1 MYKYCKNW
9 RCPISRETG
18 DEPCKLSNDCFL
30 FEWDIDR
37 QRNGATT
44 RENGAVDKSDGKSK
58 GAQRSA
64 KEIVKSAIRRAGVPL
79 EEEEQRDFAEWLD
92 SKGVLWAH
100 IPNERK
106 ANVAILSSL
115 ARQGLKKG
123 FPDNFIAVARGKWH
137 GLFIELKR
145 VKKCLSVRSKE
156 QREWIKQLNSAG
168 YKALFC
174 YGAEEAKKAV
184 EEYLKEV

>member
-1 MYKYCKNW
+1 MLAKYCKNKG
-9 RCPISRETG
+9 CSENKG
-18 DEPCKLSNDCFL
+18 EPCALADHCWL
-30 FEWDIDR
+30 FQWDVSAKNAVIGIV
-37 QRNGATT
+37 N
-44 RENGAVDKSDGKSK
+44 NKVDKSGEKRK
-58 GAQRSA
+58 EMQRSA
-64 KEIVKSAIRRAGVPL
+64 KYAAKTAVERAVTPL
-79 EEEEQRDFAEWLD
+79 EEDEQRDFAEWLD
-92 SKGVLWAH
+92 RQGVLWAH

-106 ANVAILSSL
+106 ASLAVLSLL

-156 QREWIKQLNSAG
+156 QREWIKRLNAAG

-184 EEYLKEV
+184 REYLKEV

>member
-1 MYKYCKNW
+1 MLAKYCKNKG
-9 RCPISRETG
+9 CSENKG
-18 DEPCKLSNDCFL
+18 EPCALADHCWL
-30 FEWDIDR
+30 FQWDVSAK
-37 QRNGATT
+37 NA
-44 RENGAVDKSDGKSK
+44 AVGLVNESDGKEK
-58 GAQRSA
+58 ETQRGATQEAKTAIQR
-64 KEIVKSAIRRAGVPL
+64 AITPL
-79 EEEEQRDFAEWLD
+79 EEDEQRDFAEWLD
-92 SKGVLWAH
+92 CQGVLWAH

-106 ANVAILSSL
+106 ASLAVLSSL

-156 QREWIKQLNSAG
+156 QREWIKRLNAAG

-184 EEYLKEV
+184 REYLKEV

>member
-1 MYKYCKNW
+1 MQNIVKIKVVRKTKASRVRLRIIAGCFNGTSAQKN
-9 RCPISRETG
+9 
-18 DEPCKLSNDCFL
+18 
-30 FEWDIDR
+30 
-37 QRNGATT
+37 A
-44 RENGAVDKSDGKSK
+44 AVGLVNESDGKEK
-58 GAQRSA
+58 ETQRGATQAAKTAIQR
-64 KEIVKSAIRRAGVPL
+64 AITPL
-79 EEEEQRDFAEWLD
+79 EEDEQRDFAEWLD
-92 SKGVLWAH
+92 CQGVLWAH

-106 ANVAILSSL
+106 ASLAVLSSL

-156 QREWIKQLNSAG
+156 QREWIKQLNAAG

-184 EEYLKEV
+184 REYLKEV

>member
-1 MYKYCKNW
+1 MLAKYCKNKG
-9 RCPISRETG
+9 CSENKG
-18 DEPCKLSNDCFL
+18 EPCALADHCWLFQWDVSEKNVAVGLVNDT
-30 FEWDIDR
+30 
-37 QRNGATT
+37 A
-44 RENGAVDKSDGKSK
+44 DKSDGKEK
-58 GAQRSA
+58 ETQRGATHAVKTAIQR
-64 KEIVKSAIRRAGVPL
+64 AITPL
-79 EEEEQRDFAEWLD
+79 EEDEQRNFAEWLD
-92 SKGVLWAH
+92 RQGVLWAH

-106 ANVAILSSL
+106 ASLSVLSSL

-156 QREWIKQLNSAG
+156 QREWIKQLNAAG

-174 YGAEEAKKAV
+174 FGAEEAKKAV
-184 EEYLKEV
+184 REYLKEV

>member
-1 MYKYCKNW
+1 MLAKYCKNKG
-9 RCPISRETG
+9 CSENKG
-18 DEPCKLSNDCFL
+18 EPCALADHYWL
-30 FEWDIDR
+30 FQWDVSAK
-37 QRNGATT
+37 NA
-44 RENGAVDKSDGKSK
+44 AVGLVNESDGKEK
-58 GAQRSA
+58 ETQRGATQAAKTAIQR
-64 KEIVKSAIRRAGVPL
+64 AITPL
-79 EEEEQRDFAEWLD
+79 EEDEQRDFAEWLD
-92 SKGVLWAH
+92 CQGVLWAH

-106 ANVAILSSL
+106 ASLAVLSSL

-156 QREWIKQLNSAG
+156 QREWIKQLNAAG

-184 EEYLKEV
+184 REYLKEV

>member
-1 MYKYCKNW
+1 MLAKYCKNKG
-9 RCPISRETG
+9 CSENKG
-18 DEPCKLSNDCFL
+18 EPRALADHCWL
-30 FEWDIDR
+30 FQWDVSAK
-37 QRNGATT
+37 NA
-44 RENGAVDKSDGKSK
+44 AVGFVNESDGKEK
-58 GAQRSA
+58 ETQRGATQAA
-64 KEIVKSAIRRAGVPL
+64 KTAIQKAITPL
-79 EEEEQRDFAEWLD
+79 EEDEQRDFAEWLD
-92 SKGVLWAH
+92 CQGVLWAH

-106 ANVAILSSL
+106 ASLAVLSSL

-156 QREWIKQLNSAG
+156 QRQWIKQLNAAG

-184 EEYLKEV
+184 REYLKEV

>member
-1 MYKYCKNW
+1 MKGKYCKEE
-9 RCPISRETG
+9 RCPENKGTR
-18 DEPCKLSNDCFL
+18 CKIADDCLL
-30 FEWDIDR
+30 FKWDIDR
-37 QRNGATT
+37 EKRTTT
-44 RENGAVDKSDGKSK
+44 REFVAVDKLHDESK
-58 GAQRSA
+58 ETQRRENYAQKTDIQKYSC
-64 KEIVKSAIRRAGVPL
+64 PL
-79 EEEEQRDFAEWLD
+79 EEYEQKIFSEWCD
-92 SKGVLWAH
+92 SKGILWAH

-106 ANVAILSSL
+106 ASVAVLSSL

-145 VKKCLSVRSKE
+145 AKKCLSVRSKE
-156 QREWIKQLNSAG
+156 QREWIKQLNAAG

-184 EEYLKEV
+184 IEYLKEV

>member
-1 MYKYCKNW
+1 MSKYCKNS
-9 RCPISRETG
+9 RCPEHT
-18 DEPCKLSNDCFL
+18 EKPCEIANDCWL
-30 FEWDIDR
+30 FQWDIDKEKQPKKR
-37 QRNGATT
+37 
-44 RENGAVDKSDGKSK
+44 AVS
-58 GAQRSA
+58 
-64 KEIVKSAIRRAGVPL
+64 VPL
-79 EEEEQRDFAEWLD
+79 EEDEQTELARWLD
-92 SKGVLWAH
+92 NQGILWAH

-106 ANVAILSSL
+106 ASLAVLSSL

-156 QREWIKQLNSAG
+156 QREWIKQLNAAG

-184 EEYLKEV
+184 SEYLKEV

>member
-1 MYKYCKNW
+1 MGAKYCKEN
-9 RCPISRETG
+9 RCPENNGNRCALC
-18 DEPCKLSNDCFL
+18 DECML
-30 FEWDIDR
+30 FKWDIER
-37 QRNGATT
+37 EKCTT
-44 RENGAVDKSDGKSK
+44 LRENCSIDKSIDGD
-58 GAQRSA
+58 
-64 KEIVKSAIRRAGVPL
+64 KSARRGANQPHKTGSKRCGFPL
-79 EEEEQRDFAEWLD
+79 EEEEQRDFAAWCD
-92 SKGVLWAH
+92 ARGILWAH

-106 ANVAILSSL
+106 ASIAVLSSL

-145 VKKCLSVRSKE
+145 AKKCLSQRSAE
-156 QREWIKQLNSAG
+156 QRAWIRCLNAAG

-184 EEYLKEV
+184 SEYLKEV

>member
-1 MYKYCKNW
+1 M
-9 RCPISRETG
+9 
-18 DEPCKLSNDCFL
+18 
-30 FEWDIDR
+30 
-37 QRNGATT
+37 QRGATQEAKT
-44 RENGAVDKSDGKSK
+44 AI
-58 GAQRSA
+58 QR
-64 KEIVKSAIRRAGVPL
+64 AITPL
-79 EEEEQRDFAEWLD
+79 EEDEQRDFAEWLD
-92 SKGVLWAH
+92 CQGVLWAH

-106 ANVAILSSL
+106 ASLAVLSSL

-156 QREWIKQLNSAG
+156 QREWIKQLNAAG

-174 YGAEEAKKAV
+174 FGAEEAKKAV
-184 EEYLKEV
+184 SEYLKEV

>member
-1 MYKYCKNW
+1 M
-9 RCPISRETG
+9 
-18 DEPCKLSNDCFL
+18 
-30 FEWDIDR
+30 
-37 QRNGATT
+37 QRGATQEAKT
-44 RENGAVDKSDGKSK
+44 AI
-58 GAQRSA
+58 QR
-64 KEIVKSAIRRAGVPL
+64 AITPL
-79 EEEEQRDFAEWLD
+79 EEDEQRDFAEWLD
-92 SKGVLWAH
+92 CQGVLWAH

-106 ANVAILSSL
+106 ASLAVLSSL

-156 QREWIKQLNSAG
+156 QREWIKRLNAAG

-184 EEYLKEV
+184 REYLKEV

>member
-1 MYKYCKNW
+1 MLAKYCKNKG
-9 RCPISRETG
+9 CSENKG
-18 DEPCKLSNDCFL
+18 EPCALADHCWL
-30 FEWDIDR
+30 FQWDVSAK
-37 QRNGATT
+37 NA
-44 RENGAVDKSDGKSK
+44 AVGLVNESDGKEK
-58 GAQRSA
+58 ETQRGATQEAKTAIQR
-64 KEIVKSAIRRAGVPL
+64 AITPL
-79 EEEEQRDFAEWLD
+79 EEDEQRDFAEWLD
-92 SKGVLWAH
+92 CQGVLWTH

-106 ANVAILSSL
+106 ASLAVLSSL

-156 QREWIKQLNSAG
+156 QREWIKQLNAAG

-184 EEYLKEV
+184 REYLKEV

>member
-1 MYKYCKNW
+1 MLAKYCKNKG
-9 RCPISRETG
+9 CSENKG
-18 DEPCKLSNDCFL
+18 EPCALADHCWLFQWDVSAKNAAVGLVNDK
-30 FEWDIDR
+30 
-37 QRNGATT
+37 
-44 RENGAVDKSDGKSK
+44 VDKSGEKRK
-58 GAQRSA
+58 EMQRGATQEAKTAIQR
-64 KEIVKSAIRRAGVPL
+64 AITPL
-79 EEEEQRDFAEWLD
+79 EEDEQRDFAEWLD
-92 SKGVLWAH
+92 CQGVLWAH

-106 ANVAILSSL
+106 ASLAVLSSL

-156 QREWIKQLNSAG
+156 QRQWIKQLNAAG

-184 EEYLKEV
+184 REYLKEV